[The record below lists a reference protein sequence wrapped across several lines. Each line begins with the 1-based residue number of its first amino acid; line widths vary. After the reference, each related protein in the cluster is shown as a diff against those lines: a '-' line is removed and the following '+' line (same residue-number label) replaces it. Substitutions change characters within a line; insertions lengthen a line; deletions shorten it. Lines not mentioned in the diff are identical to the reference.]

1 MEMFLRILMNRK
13 LTLQENAGLRCIYL
27 VRGLVLMLVIKIG
40 AIRKRKDRRSDMR
53 ELGRLVSKTAVY
65 AIIKMTKDG
74 LVLRNNDTDLE
85 FDTYLS
91 RAKMTPFTVMT
102 DDEGLRAHVEGAEGI
117 DVVSMKLEG
126 LEGESEPI
134 KNFPLS
140 FSSMSTFDTCPRQ
153 FQHLYVLKDVKNEG
167 SAATIWGTKCH
178 KQIEDYIKVGTEITE
193 PVAQNALPYLNSI
206 KTQDAKVEWKWGLTK
221 DLEPCGFSAPDVAY
235 HDTVNYLALLDG
247 GRAFVVEWEMDDTTD
262 DFGKMDLFA
271 LATFIHYPD
280 VQKIRGMYVWLKP
293 NTHSKKDYTRADIE
307 ALKEQVQE
315 KAKPVLHGV
324 ARGEFSTKPSGL
336 CRGRCPVKECPE
348 YKEV

>member
-1 MEMFLRILMNRK
+1 MK
-13 LTLQENAGLRCIYL
+13 
-27 VRGLVLMLVIKIG
+27 
-40 AIRKRKDRRSDMR
+40 

-74 LVLRNNDTDLE
+74 LVLRNDDTDLE

-102 DDEGLRAHVEGAEGI
+102 DDEGLRAHVEGVEGI
-117 DVVSMKLEG
+117 EVTSLQSR
-126 LEGESEPI
+126 SEDI
-134 KNFPLS
+134 QTITFPLS
-140 FSSMSTFDTCPRQ
+140 YSSISTFGTCPRQ
-153 FQHLYVLKDVKNEG
+153 FQHLHVLQDVINES
-167 SAATIWGTKCH
+167 SAETIWGYECR
-178 KQIEDYIKVGTEITE
+178 KQIGDYITHGAGITE
-193 PVAQNALPYLNSI
+193 PVAQNAIPYLNSI
-206 KTQDAKVEWKWGLTK
+206 KAQDAKAEWKWGLTK
-221 DLEPCGFSAPDVAY
+221 DFEPCDFSAPDVAY
-235 HDTVNYLALLDG
+235 YDTANYLALLEG
-247 GRAFVVEWEMDDTTD
+247 GRAFVVAWEMGDATD

-315 KAKPVLHGV
+315 KAKPVLRGV
-324 ARGEFSTKPSGL
+324 VRGEFPTKPSGL